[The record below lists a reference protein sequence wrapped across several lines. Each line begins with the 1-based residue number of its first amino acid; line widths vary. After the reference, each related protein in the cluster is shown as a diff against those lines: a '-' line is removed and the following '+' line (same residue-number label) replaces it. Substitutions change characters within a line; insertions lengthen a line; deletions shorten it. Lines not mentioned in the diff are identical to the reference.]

1 VLLETPE
8 EIVIQPKKKRK
19 RRFLWLLAIPAF
31 LLALVLSL
39 QIHAVQTW
47 GGHRL
52 ASYLSSE
59 WNRKVEIDRIRI
71 DLWARVVLDGLYI
84 EDHKGDTL
92 LYAKELHLAAYY
104 FSSSNSRFE
113 SQSISLREPNIEL
126 KRYDGEPDWNY
137 QFLSDYF
144 ASEEPQDT
152 TGNFSMWVGKL
163 NIQDGKFTYFDF
175 TLPLIEDGAF
185 YEEQLAI
192 SNFSTVIENFEMKG
206 EVIQANIESLKFK
219 ERSGLNVE
227 NIHAHFRMEGNAIQ
241 VTELDADLGET
252 HLVGDVGIYAP
263 NDEAWSDFNNK
274 VIWDIRLKPTELV
287 LNDLAVFSSDLKGF
301 SNVLKLEGNISGSLN
316 DLSLWNMN
324 LEFGRYSHFKGNIHL
339 LNAMNLDSL
348 KYELAAES
356 IESNYTDLSRMKSY
370 PFDEGRK
377 LQLPSNISTLGNIRF
392 EGNARGDLDALDLYG
407 KTITEIGTLTTAIHM
422 SDFDSLVSYSG
433 QLQLDKFNLGIYYS
447 DDQMG
452 VVSANIRLD
461 GTGLELSKMDL
472 NFEGEISEL
481 GLGQYVYTKM
491 TSTGRF
497 KNNFFNGKFEIADAN
512 AQAKFDGEIDFTQKQ
527 PLLNFEL
534 NINRFD
540 LTAVGLLEDE
550 TPAVIAGEFNAHL
563 KGLTLSEIEGEFVGA
578 NIVYLIDEKIRKLE
592 YFTLDTEQE
601 GTRSIT
607 LNSDVV
613 FAKIEGNFNYD
624 QLWPSLQDIIADAMP
639 NLEYSSRP
647 HKNQDFNLTVRI
659 NDFEFISA
667 AFIPELK
674 IARGTSLN
682 LFVDEKNNELSG
694 TLGSPKIQFEDYKA
708 GDLVLDISRE
718 LNSIFLTVQVNEVL
732 DGDAK
737 LISNLSWDMQS
748 LGDTVYS
755 ALMWGNSG
763 EFLTG
768 DLNGVFFLHSFDDFE
783 YRTGRSS
790 LVVNNETWDWAPNA
804 SITLCHKDLGVN
816 GFRMFNQSEYVGING
831 MISEHPSSPLRL
843 ELGNVDLS
851 MLNGLLGEDLKLQG
865 EANGVV
871 ELSNLYD
878 KTIVTS
884 ELNLFE
890 LGLNDYAIGNL
901 CVNSTWDSKKER
913 LRADGEIERDSVQPL
928 RFAGTYTPKD
938 EVSPLDFL
946 LTMNGFDLSLLNAF
960 IGEDVLGIHGFASSM
975 VSLTGTLDSPELEGD
990 LILRN
995 ASLAVPFLKT
1005 SYTFSDKVHIDPDM
1019 FAFNNIKIYD
1029 EDGNEGRLTGQ
1040 VLHTNFA
1047 DWQYDVLVE
1056 MEKPFLTMNTKE
1068 GDNSDFYGKAYT
1080 TGFLDISGYG
1090 EQTFFDMT
1098 LKSEKGTTF
1107 ILPMSTSGEL
1117 QFDSYISFVNPLDT
1131 VTKKELKADLSGI
1144 TMNLQLD
1151 VTEDAEFQ
1159 IIFDEAVGDVMKGRG
1174 KGHLSMIINNL
1185 STFNMYGMLEITQGS
1200 YLFTL
1205 KNLLNKPFEVKPG
1218 GSIAWYGDPM
1228 AAELDLQAIY
1238 KASASL
1244 SDIIPDPTQTS
1255 GKRVPVNLIMGL
1267 QGKMMNPTIG
1277 FDLEL
1282 PQSDQLTK
1290 SRLASVISTEQ
1301 ERNRQAFA
1309 LLVMGR
1315 FISPPN
1321 ITQTAGSGVG
1331 LASNGSELISSQ
1343 ISNWLSQISDDFDL
1357 GFNYR
1362 PGDKIS
1368 NEEIELAL
1376 STQLFNDR
1384 VSVTGNFGVAR
1395 GSANTSQTTNYIGDV
1410 RVEYNI
1416 TEDGKIRLMVYNE
1429 SNDTRMTTTTQSP
1442 YTQGIGVIY
1451 QEEFD
1456 NWKQLVD
1463 GIQELFKRN
1472 ANKSSGGQIP

>member
-1 VLLETPE
+1 MT
-8 EIVIQPKKKRK
+8 
-19 RRFLWLLAIPAF
+19 IPVF
-31 LLALVLSL
+31 LLVLILSL

-59 WNRKVEIDRIRI
+59 WNRKVEIERVRI

-92 LYAKELHLAAYY
+92 LYAKELHLATYS
-104 FSSSNSRFE
+104 FSSSSSRFE
-113 SQSISLREPNIEL
+113 SQSISLSEPNIEF
-126 KRYDGEPDWNY
+126 KRYAGEADWNY

-144 ASEEPQDT
+144 SSDEPVDT
-152 TGNFSMWVGKL
+152 TSTFSMWVGKL
-163 NIQDGKFTYFDF
+163 NIENGKFVYFDY
-175 TLPLIEDGAF
+175 TLPLAEEGVF
-185 YEEQLAI
+185 YEEQLAV
-192 SNFSTVIENFEMKG
+192 SNFSTEIQNFEMNG
-206 EVIQANIESLKFK
+206 DVIQASIESLKLK
-219 ERSGLNVE
+219 ERSGLN
-227 NIHAHFRMEGNAIQ
+227 IDDMHAHLRMQGNSIQ
-241 VTELDADLGET
+241 VTDLNADLGET
-252 HLVGDVGIYAP
+252 HLVGDLGIYAP

-274 VIWDIRLKPTELV
+274 VNWDIHLKPTDLV

-472 NFEGEISEL
+472 NFEGDISEL

-563 KGLTLSEIEGEFVGA
+563 KGLTLSEVEGEFVGA

-708 GDLVLDISRE
+708 EDLVLDISRE

-831 MISEHPSSPLRL
+831 IISEHPSSPLRL

-851 MLNGLLGEDLKLQG
+851 VLNGLLGEDLKLQG

-871 ELSNLYD
+871 ELSNVYD

-890 LGLNDYAIGNL
+890 LGLNDYEIGNL

-913 LRADGEIERDSVQPL
+913 LRADGEIERDSIQPL

-938 EVSPLDFL
+938 EESPLDFL

-975 VSLTGTLDSPELEGD
+975 VSLTGTLDSPQLEGD

-1005 SYTFSDKVHIDPDM
+1005 SYTFSDKVHIDPEM

-1107 ILPMSTSGEL
+1107 ILPMSSSGEL

-1185 STFNMYGMLEITQGS
+1185 STFNMYGMLELTQGS

-1218 GSIAWYGDPM
+1218 GTIAWYGDPM
-1228 AAELDLQAIY
+1228 AAELDMKAIY

-1321 ITQTAGSGVG
+1321 ITQTASSGVG

-1429 SNDTRMTTTTQSP
+1429 SNDSRMTTTTQSP

-1456 NWKQLVD
+1456 NWKQLAD
-1463 GIQELFKRN
+1463 GIQELFKR
-1472 ANKSSGGQIP
+1472 KSTKSPGD

>member
-1 VLLETPE
+1 MLLEAPE
-8 EIVIQPKKKRK
+8 EIVVQPKKKRK
-19 RRFLWLLAIPAF
+19 RRFLWLLTIPVF
-31 LLALVLSL
+31 LLVLILSL

-59 WNRKVEIDRIRI
+59 WNRKVEIERVRI

-84 EDHKGDTL
+84 KDHKGDTL
-92 LYAKELHLAAYY
+92 LYAKELHLATYS
-104 FSSSNSRFE
+104 FSSSSSRFE
-113 SQSISLREPNIEL
+113 SQSVSLSEPNIEF
-126 KRYDGEPDWNY
+126 KRYAGEADWNY

-144 ASEEPQDT
+144 SSDEPLDT
-152 TGNFSMWVGKL
+152 TSTFSVWVGKL
-163 NIQDGKFTYFDF
+163 NIENGKFVYFDY
-175 TLPLIEDGAF
+175 TLPLAEEGVF
-185 YEEQLAI
+185 YEEQLAV
-192 SNFSTVIENFEMKG
+192 SNFSTEIQNFEMNG
-206 EVIQANIESLKFK
+206 DVIQASIESLKLK
-219 ERSGLNVE
+219 ERSGLN
-227 NIHAHFRMEGNAIQ
+227 IDDMHAHLRMQGNSIQ
-241 VTELDADLGET
+241 VTDLNADLGET
-252 HLVGDVGIYAP
+252 HLVGDLGIYAP

-274 VIWDIRLKPTELV
+274 VNWDIHLKPTDLV

-301 SNVLKLEGNISGSLN
+301 SNVLQLEGNISGSLN

-356 IESNYTDLSRMKSY
+356 IESNYTDLARMKSY

-392 EGNARGDLDALDLYG
+392 EGNARGDLNALDLYG

-497 KNNFFNGKFEIADAN
+497 KNNFFKGKFEIADAN

-563 KGLTLSEIEGEFVGA
+563 KGLTLSEVEGEFVGA

-708 GDLVLDISRE
+708 EDLVLDISRE

-831 MISEHPSSPLRL
+831 IISEHPSSPLRL

-851 MLNGLLGEDLKLQG
+851 VLNGLLGEDLKLQG

-871 ELSNLYD
+871 ELSNVYD

-890 LGLNDYAIGNL
+890 LGLNDYEIGNL

-913 LRADGEIERDSVQPL
+913 LRADGEIERDSIQPL

-938 EVSPLDFL
+938 EESPLDFL

-975 VSLTGTLDSPELEGD
+975 VSLTGTLDSPQLEGD

-1005 SYTFSDKVHIDPDM
+1005 SYTFSDKVHIDPEM

-1107 ILPMSTSGEL
+1107 ILPMSSSGEL

-1185 STFNMYGMLEITQGS
+1185 STFNMYGMLELTQGS

-1218 GSIAWYGDPM
+1218 GTIAWYGDPM
-1228 AAELDLQAIY
+1228 AAELDMKAIY

-1321 ITQTAGSGVG
+1321 ITQTASSGVG

-1429 SNDTRMTTTTQSP
+1429 SNDSRMTTTTQSP

-1456 NWKQLVD
+1456 NWKQLAD
-1463 GIQELFKRN
+1463 GIQELFKR
-1472 ANKSSGGQIP
+1472 KSTKSPGD

>member
-1 VLLETPE
+1 MLLETPE
-8 EIVIQPKKKRK
+8 EIVVQPKKKRK

-92 LYAKELHLAAYY
+92 LYTKELHLAAYS

-126 KRYDGEPDWNY
+126 KRYDGESDWNY

-550 TPAVIAGEFNAHL
+550 TPAVIAGEFSAHL

-708 GDLVLDISRE
+708 EDLVLDISRE
-718 LNSIFLTVQVNEVL
+718 FNSIFLTVQVNEVL

-1090 EQTFFDMT
+1090 EQTIFDMT

-1185 STFNMYGMLEITQGS
+1185 STFNMYGMLELTQGS

-1218 GSIAWYGDPM
+1218 GTIAWYGDPM

-1429 SNDTRMTTTTQSP
+1429 SNDSRMTTTTQSP

-1463 GIQELFKRN
+1463 GIQELFKR
-1472 ANKSSGGQIP
+1472 KSKQTP

>member
-1 VLLETPE
+1 MLLETPE
-8 EIVIQPKKKRK
+8 EIVVQPNKKRK
-19 RRFLWLLAIPAF
+19 RRFLWLLTIPAY
-31 LLALVLSL
+31 LIILILSL

-92 LYAKELHLAAYY
+92 LYAKELHMATYS
-104 FSSSNSRFE
+104 FSSSQSRFE
-113 SQSISLREPNIEL
+113 SQSISLIEPNIEF
-126 KRYDGEPDWNY
+126 KRYAGESDWNY

-152 TGNFSMWVGKL
+152 TSNFSMWLGKL
-163 NIQDGKFTYFDF
+163 NIENGKFTYFDY
-175 TLPLIEDGAF
+175 TLPLVEEGAF
-185 YEEQLAI
+185 YEEQLAV
-192 SNFSTVIENFEMKG
+192 SHFSTQVENFEMKG
-206 EVIQANIESLKFK
+206 DVIQANIESLKLK

-227 NIHAHFRMEGNAIQ
+227 DLHAHFRMQDNAIQ

-252 HLVGDVGIYAP
+252 HLVGNVGIYAP
-263 NDEAWSDFNNK
+263 NDDAWSDFNNK
-274 VIWDIRLKPTELV
+274 VNWDIHFKPTELV
-287 LNDLAVFSSDLKGF
+287 LNDLSVFSSDLKGF
-301 SNVLKLEGNISGSLN
+301 DNVLKLEGDISGPLN
-316 DLSLWNMN
+316 NLSLWNMD
-324 LEFGRYSHFKGNIHL
+324 LQFGRHSHFKGNIHL
-339 LNAMNLDSL
+339 MNAMNLDSL

-356 IESNYTDLSRMKSY
+356 ITSNYNDLTALKAY
-370 PFDEGRK
+370 PFSEGK
-377 LQLPSNISTLGNIRF
+377 LMQLPANISTLGKIQF
-392 EGNARGDLDALDLYG
+392 EGNARGDLSEVELYG
-407 KTITEIGTLTTAIHM
+407 KTTTDIGSLTTAVKM
-422 SDFDSLVSYSG
+422 SDFDSLLSYKG
-433 QLQLDKFNLGIYYS
+433 QLKLEKFNLGIYYS
-447 DDQMG
+447 DNQLG
-452 VVSANIRLD
+452 VVSTNIHVE
-461 GTGLELSKMDL
+461 GTGLEVSNMDL
-472 NFEGEISEL
+472 NFEGDISEL
-481 GLGQYVYTKM
+481 GLGEYVYTKM
-491 TSTGRF
+491 TSSGRF
-497 KNNFFNGKFEIADAN
+497 KNNFFSGKFEIADAN

-534 NINRFD
+534 NVNRFD

-578 NIVYLIDEKIRKLE
+578 NIVYLIDEKIRKLD
-592 YFTLDTEQE
+592 YVTLDTEQE

-613 FAKIEGNFNYD
+613 YAKLEGKFNYN
-624 QLWPSLQDIIADAMP
+624 QLWPSLQDIIADALP
-639 NLEYSSRP
+639 NMNYSSRP
-647 HKNQDFNLTVRI
+647 HKEQDFNLTIRI
-659 NDFEFISA
+659 NDFDFISA

-694 TLGSPKIQFEDYKA
+694 TFGSPNIQYEDYKA
-708 GDLVLDISRE
+708 EDLVVDVSRE
-718 LNSIFLTVQVNEVL
+718 LGSIFLTVQVNEVL
-732 DGDAK
+732 EQESK
-737 LISNLSWDMQS
+737 LISNLSWDVQS

-755 ALMWGNSG
+755 ALMWGNPG

-768 DLNGVFFLHSFDDFE
+768 DLNGVFFLNCFDDFE
-783 YRTGRSS
+783 YIVGRSS
-790 LVVNNETWDWAPNA
+790 LVVNNEPWIWAPSA
-804 SITLCHKDLGVN
+804 SFTLCHKDLGVN
-816 GFRMFNQSEYVGING
+816 GFRMYNQNEYLGING
-831 MISEHPSSPLRL
+831 MITEHPSSPLRV
-843 ELGNVDLS
+843 ELGNVDLA
-851 MLNGLLGEDLKLQG
+851 MLNGLLGEDLQLAG

-871 ELSNLYD
+871 ELSNVYD

-884 ELNLFE
+884 ELSLFE
-890 LGLNDYAIGNL
+890 LGLNDYEIGNL

-913 LRADGEIERDSVQPL
+913 LRADGEIERDSIQPL
-928 RFAGTYTPKD
+928 RFAGNYTPKD
-938 EVSPLDFL
+938 EESPLDFL
-946 LTMNGFDLSLLNAF
+946 LTMNGFDLSILNAF
-960 IGEDVLGIHGFASSM
+960 IGEDVLGISGFASSM
-975 VSLTGTLDSPELEGD
+975 VSLTGTLEEPQLEGD
-990 LILRN
+990 LLLRK
-995 ASLAVPFLKT
+995 AELFVPFLQTK
-1005 SYTFSDKVHIDPDM
+1005 YAFNDKIHIDPEM
-1019 FAFNNIKIYD
+1019 FAFDNVKIFD
-1029 EDGNEGRLTGQ
+1029 EEGNPGRLTGQ
-1040 VLHTNFA
+1040 VLHKNFG
-1047 DWQYDVLVE
+1047 DWQYDVMVE
-1056 MEKPFLTMNTKE
+1056 MDTPMLTMNTKE

-1090 EQTFFDMT
+1090 DQTFFDMT
-1098 LKSEKGTTF
+1098 LKSEKGTVF
-1107 ILPMSTSGEL
+1107 NLPMSASGEL
-1117 QFDSYISFVNPLDT
+1117 QFDSYIQFVNPLDT
-1131 VTKKELKADLSGI
+1131 TTKKELKADLSGI
-1144 TMNLQLD
+1144 TMNMQLD

-1159 IIFDEAVGDVMKGRG
+1159 IIFDEAVGDVMKGKG

-1228 AAELDLQAIY
+1228 AAELDMQAIY
-1238 KASASL
+1238 KVSASL
-1244 SDIIPDPTQTS
+1244 NDIIPDPTQTS
-1255 GKRVPVNLIMGL
+1255 GKRIPINLVMGL

-1282 PQSDQLTK
+1282 PQSDQLTQ

-1321 ITQTAGSGVG
+1321 ITQTGGTGVG
-1331 LASNGSELISSQ
+1331 LASNGSELVSNQ

-1368 NEEIELAL
+1368 NEQIELAL

-1416 TEDGKIRLMVYNE
+1416 TQDGKIRLMVYNE
-1429 SNDTRMTTTTQSP
+1429 SNDQRVTTTAQSP
-1442 YTQGIGVIY
+1442 YTQGVGVIY

-1456 NWKQLVD
+1456 NWKQLAD
-1463 GIQELFKRN
+1463 GIQVIFKRN

>member
-1 VLLETPE
+1 MLLETPE
-8 EIVIQPKKKRK
+8 EIVVLPKKKRK
-19 RRFLWLLAIPAF
+19 RRFLWLLTIPAF
-31 LLALVLSL
+31 LVILILSL

-92 LYAKELHLAAYY
+92 LYAKELHMATYS
-104 FSSSNSRFE
+104 FSSSQSRFE
-113 SQSISLREPNIEL
+113 SQSISLLEPNIEF
-126 KRYDGEPDWNY
+126 KRYAGESDWNY

-152 TGNFSMWVGKL
+152 TSNFSMWVGKL
-163 NIQDGKFTYFDF
+163 NIENGKFTYFDY
-175 TLPLIEDGAF
+175 TLPLVEEGAF
-185 YEEQLAI
+185 YEEQLAV
-192 SNFSTVIENFEMKG
+192 SLFSTQIENFEMKG
-206 EVIQANIESLKFK
+206 DVIQANIESLKLK

-227 NIHAHFRMEGNAIQ
+227 DLHAHFRMQGNAIQ
-241 VTELDADLGET
+241 VKELDADLGET
-252 HLVGDVGIYAP
+252 HLVGDVGMYAP
-263 NDEAWSDFNNK
+263 NDDAWSDFNNK
-274 VIWDIRLKPTELV
+274 VNWDIHFKPTELV
-287 LNDLAVFSSDLKGF
+287 LNDLSVFSSDLKGF
-301 SNVLKLEGNISGSLN
+301 DNVLKLEGDISGPLN
-316 DLSLWNMN
+316 NLSLWNMD
-324 LEFGRYSHFKGNIHL
+324 LQFGRHSHFKGNIHL
-339 LNAMNLDSL
+339 MNAMNLDSL

-356 IESNYTDLSRMKSY
+356 ITSNYNDLSSLKAY
-370 PFDEGRK
+370 PFSEGK
-377 LQLPSNISTLGNIRF
+377 LMQLPANISTLGKIHF
-392 EGNARGDLDALDLYG
+392 EGNARGDLSEVELYG
-407 KTITEIGTLTTAIHM
+407 KTTTDIGSLTTAVKM
-422 SDFDSLVSYSG
+422 SDFDSLVSYNG
-433 QLQLDKFNLGIYYS
+433 QLQLEKFNLGIYYS
-447 DDQMG
+447 DDQLG
-452 VVSANIRLD
+452 VVSTNIHVE
-461 GTGLELSKMDL
+461 GTGLEVSNMDL
-472 NFEGEISEL
+472 NFEGDISEL
-481 GLGQYVYTKM
+481 GLGEYVYTKM
-491 TSTGRF
+491 TSSGRF
-497 KNNFFNGKFEIADAN
+497 KNNFFSGKFEIADAN

-534 NINRFD
+534 NVNRFD

-578 NIVYLIDEKIRKLE
+578 NIVYLIDEKIRKLD

-613 FAKIEGNFNYD
+613 YAKLEGNFNYN
-624 QLWPSLQDIIADAMP
+624 QLWPSLQDIIADALP
-639 NLEYSSRP
+639 NMTYSSRP
-647 HKNQDFNLTVRI
+647 HKEQDFNLTVRI

-694 TLGSPKIQFEDYKA
+694 TFGSPNIQYEDYQA
-708 GDLVLDISRE
+708 EDLVVDISRE
-718 LNSIFLTVQVNEVL
+718 LGSIFLTVQVNEVL
-732 DGDAK
+732 DQESK
-737 LISNLSWDMQS
+737 LISNLSWDVQS

-755 ALMWGNSG
+755 ALMWGNPG

-768 DLNGVFFLHSFDDFE
+768 DLNGVFFLNSFDDFE
-783 YRTGRSS
+783 YIVGRSS
-790 LVVNNETWDWAPNA
+790 LVVNNEPWIWAPNA
-804 SITLCHKDLGVN
+804 SFTLCHKDLGVN
-816 GFRMFNQSEYVGING
+816 GFRMYNQSEYLGING
-831 MISEHPSSPLRL
+831 MITEHPSSPLRV

-851 MLNGLLGEDLKLQG
+851 MLNGLLGEDLQLKG
-865 EANGVV
+865 EANGIV
-871 ELSNLYD
+871 ELSNVYD

-884 ELNLFE
+884 ELSLFD
-890 LGLNDYAIGNL
+890 LGLNEYEIGNL

-913 LRADGEIERDSVQPL
+913 LRADGEIERDSIQPL
-928 RFAGTYTPKD
+928 RFAGNYSPND
-938 EVSPLDFL
+938 EESPLDFL
-946 LTMNGFDLSLLNAF
+946 LTMNGFDLSILNAF
-960 IGEDVLGIHGFASSM
+960 IGEDVLGITGHASSLI
-975 VSLTGTLDSPELEGD
+975 SLTGTTDAPQLKGD
-990 LILRN
+990 LILRDAN
-995 ASLAVPFLKT
+995 LFVPFLQT
-1005 SYTFSDKVHIDPDM
+1005 SYSFSDKVHIDPDM
-1019 FAFNNIKIYD
+1019 FAFNNIEIFDD
-1029 EDGNEGRLTGQ
+1029 EGKPGRLTGQ
-1040 VLHTNFA
+1040 VLHTNFEE
-1047 DWQYDVLVE
+1047 WQYDVSVE
-1056 MEKPFLTMNTKE
+1056 MDTPMLMMNTKE

-1090 EQTFFDMT
+1090 DQTFFDMT

-1107 ILPMSTSGEL
+1107 ILPMSSSGEL
-1117 QFDSYISFVNPLDT
+1117 QFDSYIQFVNPLDT
-1131 VTKKELKADLSGI
+1131 TTKKELKADLSGI
-1144 TMNLQLD
+1144 TMNMQLD

-1185 STFNMYGMLEITQGS
+1185 STFNMYGMLEITQGN

-1205 KNLLNKPFEVKPG
+1205 KNLLNKPFEVTPG
-1218 GSIAWYGDPM
+1218 GTIAWYGDPM
-1228 AAELDLQAIY
+1228 AAELDLEAIY
-1238 KASASL
+1238 KVSASL

-1321 ITQTAGSGVG
+1321 ITQTSGTGVG

-1395 GSANTSQTTNYIGDV
+1395 GGANTSQTTNYIGDV

-1416 TEDGKIRLMVYNE
+1416 TQDGKIKLMVYNE
-1429 SNDTRMTTTTQSP
+1429 SNDRRMTTTTQSP

-1456 NWKQLVD
+1456 DWKQLVD
-1463 GIQELFKRN
+1463 GIQELFKRKIE
-1472 ANKSSGGQIP
+1472 KSQKD

>member
-8 EIVIQPKKKRK
+8 EIVVQPKKKRK

-92 LYAKELHLAAYY
+92 LYAKELHLAAYS

-126 KRYDGEPDWNY
+126 KRYDGESDWNY

-227 NIHAHFRMEGNAIQ
+227 NIHAHFRMESNAIQ

-252 HLVGDVGIYAP
+252 HLVGDLGIYAP

-274 VIWDIRLKPTELV
+274 VNWDIRLKPTELV

-682 LFVDEKNNELSG
+682 LFVDEKNNQLSG

-708 GDLVLDISRE
+708 EDLVLDISRE

-928 RFAGTYTPKD
+928 DFAGTYTPKD

-1185 STFNMYGMLEITQGS
+1185 STFNMYGMLELTQGS

-1218 GSIAWYGDPM
+1218 GTIAWYGDPM
-1228 AAELDLQAIY
+1228 AAELDMKAIY

-1429 SNDTRMTTTTQSP
+1429 SNDSRMTTTTQSP

-1463 GIQELFKRN
+1463 GIQELFKR
-1472 ANKSSGGQIP
+1472 KKD

>member
-1 VLLETPE
+1 MLLETPE
-8 EIVIQPKKKRK
+8 EIVVQPKKKRK
-19 RRFLWLLAIPAF
+19 RRFLWLLTIPAF
-31 LLALVLSL
+31 LIVVILSL

-59 WNRKVEIDRIRI
+59 WNRKVEINRIRI

-92 LYAKELHLAAYY
+92 LYAKELHMATYS
-104 FSSSNSRFE
+104 FSSSDSRFE
-113 SQSISLREPNIEL
+113 SQSISLLEPNLEF
-126 KRYDGEPDWNY
+126 KRYAGEADWNY

-144 ASEEPQDT
+144 SSDEPVDT
-152 TGNFSMWVGKL
+152 TSTFSIWVGKL
-163 NIQDGKFTYFDF
+163 NIENGKFVYFDY
-175 TLPLIEDGAF
+175 TLPLAEEGTF

-192 SNFSTVIENFEMKG
+192 SNFSTAIENFEMKG

-227 NIHAHFRMEGNAIQ
+227 NLHAHFRMESNAIQ

-252 HLVGDVGIYAP
+252 HLVGDLGIYAP

-274 VIWDIRLKPTELV
+274 VKWDIHFKPTELV
-287 LNDLAVFSSDLKGF
+287 LNDLSVFSNDLKGF
-301 SNVLKLEGNISGSLN
+301 DNVLTLEGDVSGSLN
-316 DLSLWNMN
+316 DLSLWNLN
-324 LEFGRYSHFKGNIHL
+324 LGFGRHSHFKGNIHL
-339 LNAMNLDSL
+339 MNAMNIDSL
-348 KYELAAES
+348 KYEMAAES
-356 IESNYTDLSRMKSY
+356 ITSNYSDLSALKTY
-370 PFDEGRK
+370 PFSEGAHM
-377 LQLPSNISTLGNIRF
+377 QLPSNITTLGKIQF
-392 EGNARGDLDALDLYG
+392 EGNARGDLSAVELYG
-407 KTITEIGTLTTAIHM
+407 KTTTEIGSLTTAIHM
-422 SDFDSLVSYSG
+422 SDFDSLVSYNG

-447 DDQMG
+447 DEELG
-452 VVSANIRLD
+452 VVSTNIHVE
-461 GTGLELSKMDL
+461 GTGLEVSNMDL

-481 GLGQYVYTKM
+481 GFGDYIYTKM
-491 TSTGRF
+491 TSSGRF
-497 KNNFFNGKFEIADAN
+497 KNNFFSGKFEIADAN

-534 NINRFD
+534 NVNRFD

-578 NIVYLIDEKIRKLE
+578 NIVYLIDEKIRKLD
-592 YFTLDTEQE
+592 YFTVDTEQE

-607 LNSDVV
+607 LNSDVI

-682 LFVDEKNNELSG
+682 LFIDEKNNELSG
-694 TLGSPKIQFEDYKA
+694 TLGSPRIQFEDYKA
-708 GDLVLDISRE
+708 EDLVLDISRE
-718 LNSIFLTVQVNEVL
+718 LSSIFVTVQVNEVL
-732 DGDAK
+732 DGDSK
-737 LISNLSWDMQS
+737 LISNLSWDVQS

-755 ALMWGNSG
+755 ALMWGNPG

-871 ELSNLYD
+871 ELSNVYD

-890 LGLNDYAIGNL
+890 LGLNDYEIGNL

-1005 SYTFSDKVHIDPDM
+1005 SYTFSDKVHIDPEM

-1228 AAELDLQAIY
+1228 AAELDLEAIY
-1238 KASASL
+1238 KVSASL

-1321 ITQTAGSGVG
+1321 ITQTSGTGVG

-1416 TEDGKIRLMVYNE
+1416 TQDGKIRLMVYNE
-1429 SNDTRMTTTTQSP
+1429 SNDRRMTTTTQSP

-1456 NWKQLVD
+1456 NWKQLSD

-1472 ANKSSGGQIP
+1472 AKKSPGGPIQ